1 VEESGEV
8 GRLRHVFGGDRVQVG
23 DNGLG
28 IGVGGRSIGQSG
40 ESGIGVELE
49 EGGLEVLAIQKV
61 DLFGLNVDAELGAE
75 KDIRMRRLYPLF
87 GCF

>member
-1 VEESGEV
+1 M
-8 GRLRHVFGGDRVQVG
+8 GRGDRVQVR
-23 DNGLG
+23 DDGLG
-28 IGVGGRSIGQSG
+28 IGVGGRTIGQSG

-61 DLFGLNVDAELGAE
+61 DLLGLNVDAELSAE
-75 KDIRMRRLYPLF
+75 RYQDAPIVPLF